1 MKREFILWIV
11 IGLMIFT
18 SASLLAMQAGRGQ
31 GSIVGTVVDE
41 EGKPIE
47 GAQIRAYIKEF
58 DKKFTT
64 TTNERGRFRFSRLA
78 TGLFEFTAVA
88 PGYQPLMITQQ
99 ISQAARNPDLEFVLK
114 KLTGELI
121 AEADPNYPLIKEG
134 NELFEQGTYDEAIEK
149 FQQVVNSAPEYY
161 QYYVNLGN
169 CYKEKGDYQKAI
181 ENYTKVLEQ
190 EPDQTAA
197 LLNIGESYVLMD
209 KMEEGIGY
217 FEKVIAQN
225 PTDPVIFYNLGE
237 IYATSGNHEKAL
249 ENYQKAAELKPEWE
263 VPYLKMGYSY
273 VALEKK
279 DEAIKSFKKF
289 LELAPDSPDAP
300 LVKQFLEQL
309 RKGN

>member
-18 SASLLAMQAGRGQ
+18 SASLLAMQGRGQ
-31 GSIVGTVVDE
+31 GVIVGTVVDE
-41 EGKPIE
+41 EGKPIV
-47 GAQIRAYIKEF
+47 GVKIRAYIKESEEES
-58 DKKFTT
+58 TT
-64 TTNERGRFRFSRLA
+64 TTNERGRFRFSRLV
-78 TGLFEFTAVA
+78 TGLYEFTAIA

-99 ISQAARNPDLEFVLK
+99 ISQAARNPNLEFVLI
-114 KLTGELI
+114 KLTGEMI

-134 NELFEQGTYDEAIEK
+134 NELFEQGRYDEAIEK
-149 FQQVVNSAPEYY
+149 FQQVVDSAPEYY
-161 QYYVNLGN
+161 RYYVNLGN

-181 ENYTKVLEQ
+181 ENYMKVLEQ

-197 LLNIGESYVLMD
+197 LMNIGESYVLMD
-209 KMEEGIGY
+209 KTGEAIIY

-237 IYATSGNHEKAL
+237 TYAIAGNHEKAL
-249 ENYQKAAELKPEWE
+249 ESYQKAAELKPEWE
-263 VPYLKMGYSY
+263 VPYLKMGYSF

-279 DEAIKSFKKF
+279 DEAIKAFEKF
-289 LELAPDSPDAP
+289 LELAPNSPDAP

-309 RKGN
+309 RKEN

>member
-11 IGLMIFT
+11 IGLMVFA
-18 SASLLAMQAGRGQ
+18 SASLLATQGMGQ
-31 GSIVGTVVDE
+31 GVIVGTVIDE
-41 EGKPIE
+41 GGKPIM
-47 GAQIRAYIKEF
+47 GAKIRAYIKESDEEF
-58 DKKFTT
+58 IT
-64 TTNERGRFRFSRLA
+64 TTNDKGRFRFSRLG

-99 ISQAARNPDLEFVLK
+99 ISQAARNPDLEFILK
-114 KLTGELI
+114 KLTGEMI

-134 NELFEQGTYDEAIEK
+134 NELFQQRRYDEAIEK

-161 QYYVNLGN
+161 RFYVNLGN

-181 ENYTKVLEQ
+181 DNYMKVLEQ
-190 EPDQTAA
+190 EPEQTAA

-209 KMEEGIGY
+209 KTEEAIIY

-237 IYATSGNHEKAL
+237 TYAIAGNHEKAL
-249 ENYQKAAELKPEWE
+249 ESYQKAAELKPEWE
-263 VPYLKMGYSY
+263 TPYLKMGYSF
-273 VALEKK
+273 VALERK
-279 DEAIKSFKKF
+279 DEAIKAFEKF

-309 RKGN
+309 RKEN

>member
-1 MKREFILWIV
+1 MKREFTLWIV

-18 SASLLAMQAGRGQ
+18 SASLLALQRMGQ
-31 GSIVGTVVDE
+31 GVIVGTVINE

-47 GAQIRAYIKEF
+47 GARIRAYIKET
-58 DKKFTT
+58 DEELTT
-64 TTNERGRFRFSRLA
+64 TTNDKGRFRFSRLG
-78 TGLFEFTAVA
+78 TGLYEFTAAA
-88 PGYQPLMITQQ
+88 PGYQPMTFAQQ
-99 ISQAARNPDLEFVLK
+99 ISQAVRNPDLEFVLK
-114 KLTGELI
+114 KLTGEMI
-121 AEADPNYPLIKEG
+121 AEADPNYPLIREG
-134 NELFEQGTYDEAIEK
+134 NELFEQGRYDEAIEK
-149 FQQVVNSAPEYY
+149 FQQVVDSAPEYY
-161 QYYVNLGN
+161 RLYVNLGN

-209 KMEEGIGY
+209 KTEEAIIY

-237 IYATSGNHEKAL
+237 TYAIAGNHEKAL
-249 ENYQKAAELKPEWE
+249 ESYQKAAELKPEWE
-263 VPYLKMGYSY
+263 TPYVKMGYSFF
-273 VALEKK
+273 ALDRK
-279 DEAIKSFKKF
+279 DEAIKAFEKF
-289 LELAPDSPDAP
+289 LELAPHSPDAP